1 MTGRRTDGG
10 GSTAPAPAAGAGTV
24 PAVRLAAAGITL
36 IAACYGLARFAY
48 GLFVPVLG
56 AEFGLSA
63 AAAGAIASASYAGYC
78 AAVVAASAATPRW
91 GPRAVAVA
99 AGAAAASGTGLIA
112 AALGA
117 AVLAAGVVLTGV
129 SSGAVSPPLAGAVA
143 RWVEPRRADRV
154 QSVVNAGTGLGVM
167 VSGPVALLF
176 AEEWRLSWAAFAC
189 AATAATLWTAAVVPS
204 HRRRRAAGARAGGHG
219 VGAGAG
225 AGAGSAP
232 ERRDLPARTSS
243 ARGLPAGALRMLA
256 AAGVMGAASSA
267 VWTFGRDVAVA
278 QGASEPAS
286 TGMWIVLGAA
296 GLLGALTGDVAARA
310 GLRRAWFGGMLALA
324 AATAGLVLAAGG
336 TPGIHIAG
344 GLFGAVYIALTAVL
358 LLWGTQVY
366 ADAPAYGV
374 GAAFLAIAAGQA
386 AAAPAVGAVSDAFG
400 PGAAFASAAL
410 VAAAGAALGP
420 PRGRRPH
427 GPDRAQ
433 EDRAPAGGRMRE
445 PDAVPGA
452 ERVPGAEGVPC
463 GR

>member
-1 MTGRRTDGG
+1 MTGQGADGG
-10 GSTAPAPAAGAGTV
+10 GSTAPAQESAPGAV
-24 PAVRLAAAGITL
+24 PALRLAAAGITL

-48 GLFVPVLG
+48 GLFVPVLS

-112 AALGA
+112 AAPGA
-117 AVLAAGVVLTGV
+117 AVLAAGVVLTGA

-143 RWVEPRRADRV
+143 RWVRPRHADRV

-176 AEEWRLSWAAFAC
+176 AEEWRLPWAVFAC
-189 AATAATLWTAAVVPS
+189 AATAATLWTAAVVPP
-204 HRRRRAAGARAGGHG
+204 HRGRLASAARSGGG
-219 VGAGAG
+219 RGI
-225 AGAGSAP
+225 GAGSSAP
-232 ERRDLPARTSS
+232 GHRGRPARTPA
-243 ARGLPAGALRMLA
+243 ARGLPAGAPRLLA

-296 GLLGALTGDVAARA
+296 GLFGALTGDIAARA
-310 GLRRAWFGGMLALA
+310 GLRRAWFGGMVALA
-324 AATAGLVLAAGG
+324 AATAGLVLAAGS
-336 TPGIHIAG
+336 TPGIQIAG

-358 LLWGTQVY
+358 LLWGTRVY
-366 ADAPAYGV
+366 TESPAYGV

-386 AAAPAVGAVSDAFG
+386 AASPAVGALSDAFG

-420 PRGRRPH
+420 AAGRRPH
-427 GPDRAQ
+427 RPERAR
-433 EDRAPAGGRMRE
+433 ERARAGGRVRD
-445 PDAVPGA
+445 PDEAPGGGGIPA
-452 ERVPGAEGVPC
+452 AGDH
-463 GR
+463 GRHPSPPR